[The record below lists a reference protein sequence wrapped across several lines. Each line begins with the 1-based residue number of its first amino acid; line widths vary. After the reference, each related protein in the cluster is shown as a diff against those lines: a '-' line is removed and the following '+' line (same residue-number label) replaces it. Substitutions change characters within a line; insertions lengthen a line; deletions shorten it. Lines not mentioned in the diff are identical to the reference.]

1 MDYIFVPALSAQA
14 PVNSPWLYLLYAC
27 VVIFVLAQCIFYLI
41 KSLKRAKEINMDM
54 DKIKKVITSSI
65 TFSILPSIGIF
76 VGIVT
81 LIGALGIP
89 LPSIRLSIIGALQ
102 YEAMA
107 AGWAANAV
115 TGVKEGGLGILM
127 GNINGT
133 QFVTICAA
141 MTVGII
147 WGPLFMLF
155 FYKKMQ
161 TKMNNVS
168 KKNSS
173 KWNDIMFG
181 SVFVGMVITFL
192 CVAIANIF
200 YAPAKLSSYYNLIA
214 VIVSALAMWFFDWI
228 IKKYNQTWL
237 ENFSLAFSMILGMAI
252 VAILSYN
259 NPEIMSAAKASSEA
273 VAGLMII

>member
-1 MDYIFVPALSAQA
+1 MNSLFNPSLSAQA
-14 PVNSPWLYLLYAC
+14 SINSPWLYLIYAL
-27 VVIFVLAQCIFYLI
+27 VVIFVIAQCVFYLI
-41 KSLKRAKEINMDM
+41 KSLRRAKEINMDM
-54 DKIKKVITSSI
+54 SKIKKIITSSI
-65 TFSILPSIGIF
+65 VFSILPSIGIF

-102 YEAMA
+102 YETMA

-127 GNINGT
+127 GNITGT
-133 QFVTICAA
+133 QYVTICAA
-141 MTVGII
+141 MTAGII

-161 TKMNNVS
+161 TKMNTVS
-168 KKNSS
+168 KNNSS

-181 SVFVGMVITFL
+181 SVFVGMVLTFL

-214 VIVSALAMWFFDWI
+214 VIVSALSMWLFDWL
-228 IKKYNQTWL
+228 IKKYNQAWL
-237 ENFSLAFSMILGMAI
+237 ENFSLAFSMILGMAV

-259 NPEIMSAAKASSEA
+259 NPEIMEAVQASSNA
-273 VAGLMII
+273 LASLISI